1 MAVSE
6 QIINMGLRPHVAL
19 WRTTR
24 FELDVTHPLVMG
36 IVNVTPDSF
45 SDGGHYANSVAAIS
59 HAETL
64 VEEGA
69 HILDLGAESTRPG
82 ATSLNADQ
90 EWQRLEPVL
99 KQVMKW
105 DIPVSVDTY
114 HPQTMQKALDL
125 GVDIINDVWAFRQTG
140 ALQAVASSGCG
151 MCVMHMHGE
160 PETMQLHPMTGS
172 VMDALNVFFQNK
184 TRLTD
189 SIPAEILEK
198 VKEIPIHAKILY
210 AANEYDFISSRS
222 TIKSD
227 IITYLK
233 KLDIDEMILKSLEK
247 IVLIEN
253 GKVEKR
259 IKLSELQVGMI
270 FASDLLTENNNKVA
284 SKWMEVSNSLLEVI
298 KLVHSKVAII
308 EPINVFVSKQP

>member
-6 QIINMGLRPHVAL
+6 PKINMGLRPHVAL

-24 FELDVTHPLVMG
+24 FELDLTYPLVMG
-36 IVNVTPDSF
+36 LVNVTPDSF

-172 VMDALNVFFQNK
+172 VMDALNVFFQRQLALIDEAGIDQCRVVLDPGIGFGKSVDQNF
-184 TRLTD
+184 
-189 SIPAEILEK
+189 EILRK
-198 VKEIPIHAKILY
+198 
-210 AANEYDFISSRS
+210 
-222 TIKSD
+222 
-227 IITYLK
+227 
-233 KLDIDEMILKSLEK
+233 
-247 IVLIEN
+247 
-253 GKVEKR
+253 
-259 IKLSELQVGMI
+259 Q
-270 FASDLLTENNNKVA
+270 
-284 SKWMEVSNSLLEVI
+284 SLLLHLRRPIMVGWSN
-298 KLVHSKVAII
+298 KSSLGAVSGLPVDQRLVPSVVAAVLAVEREARILRVHAVAQTVAALSVWKADAGICDNI
-308 EPINVFVSKQP
+308 E

>member
-1 MAVSE
+1 VSE
-6 QIINMGLRPHVAL
+6 PKINMGLRPHVAL

-24 FELDVTHPLVMG
+24 FELDLTYPLVMG

-172 VMDALNVFFQNK
+172 VMDELNVFFQRQLALIDEAGIDQCRVVLDPGIGFGKSVDQNF
-184 TRLTD
+184 
-189 SIPAEILEK
+189 EILRK
-198 VKEIPIHAKILY
+198 
-210 AANEYDFISSRS
+210 
-222 TIKSD
+222 
-227 IITYLK
+227 
-233 KLDIDEMILKSLEK
+233 
-247 IVLIEN
+247 
-253 GKVEKR
+253 
-259 IKLSELQVGMI
+259 Q
-270 FASDLLTENNNKVA
+270 
-284 SKWMEVSNSLLEVI
+284 SLLLHLRRPIMVGWSN
-298 KLVHSKVAII
+298 KSSLGAVSGLPVDQRLVPSVVAAVLAVEREARILRVHAVAQTVAALSVWKADAGICDNI
-308 EPINVFVSKQP
+308 E

>member
-6 QIINMGLRPHVAL
+6 PKINMGLRPHVAL

-24 FELDVTHPLVMG
+24 FDLDLTYPLVMG

-172 VMDALNVFFQNK
+172 VMDELNVFFQRQLALIDEAGIDQCRVVLDPGIGFGKSVDQNF
-184 TRLTD
+184 
-189 SIPAEILEK
+189 EILRK
-198 VKEIPIHAKILY
+198 QSVLLHLRRPIMVGWSNKSSLGAVSGLPVDQRLVPSVVAAVLAVEREARILRVHAVAQTV
-210 AANEYDFISSRS
+210 AALSVWKADAGICDN
-222 TIKSD
+222 
-227 IITYLK
+227 
-233 KLDIDEMILKSLEK
+233 
-247 IVLIEN
+247 IE
-253 GKVEKR
+253 
-259 IKLSELQVGMI
+259 
-270 FASDLLTENNNKVA
+270 
-284 SKWMEVSNSLLEVI
+284 
-298 KLVHSKVAII
+298 
-308 EPINVFVSKQP
+308 

>member
-1 MAVSE
+1 MKSESAFYELTFPGGSLSLEQPRIMA
-6 QIINMGLRPHVAL
+6 IL
-19 WRTTR
+19 
-24 FELDVTHPLVMG
+24 
-36 IVNVTPDSF
+36 NVTPDSF

-172 VMDALNVFFQNK
+172 VMDELNVFFQRQLALIDEAGIDQCRVVLDPGIGFGKSVDQNF
-184 TRLTD
+184 
-189 SIPAEILEK
+189 EILRK
-198 VKEIPIHAKILY
+198 QSVLLHLRRPIMVGWSNKSSLGAVSGLPVDQRLVPSVVAAVLAVEREARILRVHAVAQTV
-210 AANEYDFISSRS
+210 AALSVWKADAGICDN
-222 TIKSD
+222 
-227 IITYLK
+227 
-233 KLDIDEMILKSLEK
+233 
-247 IVLIEN
+247 IE
-253 GKVEKR
+253 
-259 IKLSELQVGMI
+259 
-270 FASDLLTENNNKVA
+270 
-284 SKWMEVSNSLLEVI
+284 
-298 KLVHSKVAII
+298 
-308 EPINVFVSKQP
+308 

>member
-6 QIINMGLRPHVAL
+6 PKINMGLRPHVAL

-24 FELDVTHPLVMG
+24 FELDLTYPLVMG

-172 VMDALNVFFQNK
+172 VMDELNVFFQRQLALIDEAGIDQCRVVLDPGIGFGKSVDQNF
-184 TRLTD
+184 
-189 SIPAEILEK
+189 EILRK
-198 VKEIPIHAKILY
+198 
-210 AANEYDFISSRS
+210 
-222 TIKSD
+222 
-227 IITYLK
+227 
-233 KLDIDEMILKSLEK
+233 
-247 IVLIEN
+247 
-253 GKVEKR
+253 
-259 IKLSELQVGMI
+259 Q
-270 FASDLLTENNNKVA
+270 
-284 SKWMEVSNSLLEVI
+284 SLLLHLRRPIMVGWSN
-298 KLVHSKVAII
+298 KSSLGAVSGLPVDQRLVPSVVAAVLAVEREARILRVHAVAQTVAALSVWKADAGICDNI
-308 EPINVFVSKQP
+308 E